1 MVKGLPPKPKRTNL
15 PLAVWLIGL
24 GLIVTG
30 VVVNWTNTSKS
41 SPRTNLN
48 LNQTNST
55 LDPAAAVY
63 TDYFDAGWRAGNTR
77 SPVLAEATFMY
88 AELVAALN
96 NLPVKSAH
104 QSEISDRLALL
115 KPNTNSLVFYVTVSS
130 EVDELDGL
138 DLAAA
143 AQVTDGQGNDY
154 PILKWEEAG
163 AALLPKT
170 TAHQRVGLLAANL
183 TSTNGTAFDATR
195 ADSLKLTLKA
205 VGSGDQ
211 YFTWDINLLKTFLAN
226 YERI

>member
-1 MVKGLPPKPKRTNL
+1 MPTKPKPGQTEPGL

-24 GLIVTG
+24 GLVVLG
-30 VVVNWTNTSKS
+30 VVVAWPNRQSASNASANS
-41 SPRTNLN
+41 RSI
-48 LNQTNST
+48 NST

-63 TDYFDAGWRAGNTR
+63 TDYFDAGWRAGNTQ
-77 SPVLAEATFMY
+77 SPVLAEATLMY

-104 QSEISDRLALL
+104 QSEISDRLALM

-130 EVDELDGL
+130 EVDEIDGL
-138 DLAAA
+138 DLATAA
-143 AQVTDGQGNDY
+143 EVTDGPGNDY

-170 TAHQRVGLLAANL
+170 TAHQRVGLLAADL
-183 TSTNGTAFDATR
+183 TSTSGSVFDPAQ

-205 VGSGDQ
+205 VGNGDQ
-211 YFTWDINLLKTFLAN
+211 SFTWDINLLKTFLAN
-226 YERI
+226 YGRI